1 MSRLRIRRAVQGD
14 IGGVSPLFDAYRQF
28 YARPPDP
35 ELAERFI
42 RERIERNESVIL
54 VAEREGGE
62 LVGFCQLYPTFCS
75 VSAASTY
82 VLYDLFVTPPAR
94 RSGAGR
100 ALLQAA
106 QAQAQRDGMVRLELS
121 TAKTNAPAQALYES
135 LSWVRDE
142 EFFTYSLDIPAGGF
156 R

>member
-1 MSRLRIRRAVQGD
+1 MSRLRIRRAGRDD
-14 IGGVSPLFDAYRQF
+14 IAGVAPLFDAYRQF

-35 ELAERFI
+35 ALAERFI

-54 VAEREGGE
+54 VAETDADE

-75 VSAASTY
+75 VSAASIY
-82 VLYDLFVTPPAR
+82 VLYDLFVRPAAR
-94 RSGAGR
+94 RTGAGL
-100 ALLQAA
+100 ALMQAA

-135 LSWVRDE
+135 LGWVRDE